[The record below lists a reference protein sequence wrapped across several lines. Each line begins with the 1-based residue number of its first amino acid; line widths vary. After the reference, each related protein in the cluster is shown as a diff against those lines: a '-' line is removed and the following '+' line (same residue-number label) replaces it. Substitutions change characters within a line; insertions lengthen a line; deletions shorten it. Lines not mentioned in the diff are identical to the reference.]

1 MVSFVNAD
9 AAVFTVSSVC
19 MSHTGAGTLQRE
31 HELGRFLAEV
41 EKRALRI
48 AEISIRDR
56 DEAHDLVQNAMI
68 KLARKYSDRGND
80 EWTPLFYRILQNG
93 VRDWHRRQAV
103 RNRVMV
109 WTGRSKDED
118 GNYDPIAAAPDP
130 GGRTPEEHLQNRE
143 AMQALELEL
152 SPLERLRAYLR
163 ATNLALQPKM
173 VSFTRDFG
181 RLSGARGMAEAHTR
195 YIVEITRALLDEAVE
210 NDEVNSFDTGSLA
223 LVLGRLGR
231 EFSRPEVA
239 GIPKSSARDTADS
252 IAEIILNGLLAI
264 RSSTPAPD

>member
-1 MVSFVNAD
+1 MVSPVSAD
-9 AAVFTVSSVC
+9 AVVITVSSTR

-31 HELGRFLAEV
+31 HELGRFLAEI

-118 GNYDPIAAAPDP
+118 GSYDPVAAAPDP
-130 GGRTPEEHLQNRE
+130 GGRTPDEQLQNRE
-143 AMQALELEL
+143 AMQALEVAVREL
-152 SPLERLRAYLR
+152 PARQKEAFMLRTFEGLDVKGTAVAMGCSEGSVKTHYSRAVHSLR
-163 ATNLALQPKM
+163 ET
-173 VSFTRDFG
+173 
-181 RLSGARGMAEAHTR
+181 
-195 YIVEITRALLDEAVE
+195 
-210 NDEVNSFDTGSLA
+210 
-223 LVLGRLGR
+223 LGEHYR
-231 EFSRPEVA
+231 
-239 GIPKSSARDTADS
+239 
-252 IAEIILNGLLAI
+252 
-264 RSSTPAPD
+264 